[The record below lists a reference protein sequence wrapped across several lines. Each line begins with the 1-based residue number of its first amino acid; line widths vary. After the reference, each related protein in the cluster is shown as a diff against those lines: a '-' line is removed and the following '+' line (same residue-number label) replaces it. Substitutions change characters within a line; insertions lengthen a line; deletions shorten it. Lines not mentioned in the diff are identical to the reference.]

1 MEYYNYLLGS
11 VATYSV
17 DLGIR
22 YFALAL
28 AGFALLWV
36 ARRVIAGK
44 RPVPRIPT
52 SRQVRREVFY
62 SLVTILLC
70 GLLAPVIIVF
80 GLGAKLNFYGEIAD
94 YGVVYFVFSILLM
107 MVLRDTMFY
116 WEHRLMHGRRLYPY
130 LHHVHHLSFKVTPL
144 SGLSIHPLEAILASV
159 IPYAIILFAVPKH
172 PSAYLIF
179 LWIDAAVAVVT
190 HLGYETFPRGFA
202 SHWLGRWI
210 GTATAHEAHHTRP
223 GCNYALY
230 FLFWDRM
237 MGTIDP
243 DYEAKF
249 DKATASDQTIEEALA
264 QHV

>member
-130 LHHVHHLSFKVTPL
+130 LHHVHHL
-144 SGLSIHPLEAILASV
+144 
-159 IPYAIILFAVPKH
+159 
-172 PSAYLIF
+172 
-179 LWIDAAVAVVT
+179 
-190 HLGYETFPRGFA
+190 
-202 SHWLGRWI
+202 
-210 GTATAHEAHHTRP
+210 
-223 GCNYALY
+223 
-230 FLFWDRM
+230 
-237 MGTIDP
+237 
-243 DYEAKF
+243 
-249 DKATASDQTIEEALA
+249 
-264 QHV
+264 